1 MNNINALRRGNKY
14 TGVLWLS
21 ACISSLKLNYKL
33 KNTYKMKT
41 KQQIEE
47 RIEELTNKI
56 CEAKLKLEEISLSER
71 RESEEYELI
80 QTLLDIRSTL
90 QWVLSF

>member
-1 MNNINALRRGNKY
+1 
-14 TGVLWLS
+14 
-21 ACISSLKLNYKL
+21 
-33 KNTYKMKT
+33 MKT

-47 RIEELTNKI
+47 RIEELTNQI
-56 CEAKLKLEEISLSER
+56 CEAKLKLEEFSLSER

>member
-1 MNNINALRRGNKY
+1 
-14 TGVLWLS
+14 
-21 ACISSLKLNYKL
+21 
-33 KNTYKMKT
+33 MKT
-41 KQQIEE
+41 KQQIEG
-47 RIEELTNKI
+47 RIEDLTNQI